1 MDIKKM
7 KVAILAGTVGLALGA
22 SAVYAG
28 GRVMWPGH
36 KHLQRAENMLVNAK
50 DALNKAS
57 HDCGGHRVKAIDLV
71 DQAMMEV
78 REARKWANEHPEAF
92 R

>member
-7 KVAILAGTVGLALGA
+7 KVAILAGTIGVVLGA
-22 SAVYAG
+22 SVVFAG
-28 GRVMWPGH
+28 GRAMWPGH
-36 KHLQRAENMLVNAK
+36 KHLQRAENLLGDVKAS
-50 DALNKAS
+50 LNKAS
-57 HDCGGHRVKAIDLV
+57 HDCGGHRVAAIELV
-71 DQAMMEV
+71 DKAMAEV